1 MGEYAAKWRVFA
13 GVFLQ
18 FYGKGRVLL
27 NLPDRTARKFKNM
40 AVELRMLQMDQTM
53 TKGKIG
59 KWLVKEGDTVTE
71 GQPLLE
77 IETDKVVHEQ
87 ESPTDGVI
95 AQLLAEEGANV
106 PVNALL
112 AIIGAPGEEVPRVE
126 ADTAVVAPQEPE
138 QEVPVQPAQPK
149 PTPAP
154 TTVAPKA
161 SPAARQLA
169 EKLAIDLTQV
179 TASGP
184 GGRILEADVQR
195 YIDLRAPVPTEAETT
210 RLKASPLARRLA
222 KEHGV
227 DLSLIA
233 GSGPDGR
240 IVRDDVLQAASTAPE
255 MPAVETPVLEQATEV
270 IPMDGIRGIIAERM
284 TLSLQ
289 TNASVTLHTEVDA
302 TAFIAL
308 REMLNDK
315 LQAREVKL
323 TYTDLLV
330 KVVAN
335 ALLEHPRLNATLTDD
350 GIHLLSEINIGVAVA
365 LEDGLVVPVVRGADR
380 ERLSVISEQVKN
392 FAERARS
399 NQLTPGELQGGTF
412 TITNLGNFGIDAFTP
427 IINPPESAILGV
439 GRILKKP
446 VVHEDEVVVRSM
458 LTLSLTFDHRVV
470 DGAPAAQFLQTVSD
484 CIQDPYLLLV

>member
-1 MGEYAAKWRVFA
+1 
-13 GVFLQ
+13 
-18 FYGKGRVLL
+18 
-27 NLPDRTARKFKNM
+27 M
-40 AVELRMLQMDQTM
+40 AVELKMLQMDQTM

-95 AQLLAEEGANV
+95 AQILAEEGTNV

-112 AIIGAPGEEVPRVE
+112 AIIGAPGEEVERVE
-126 ADTAVVAPQEPE
+126 ADTKTE
-138 QEVPVQPAQPK
+138 QQKPVEPAQPK
-149 PTPAP
+149 ATPSV
-154 TTVAPKA
+154 TTTIEPKA

-169 EKLAIDLTQV
+169 EKLAIDLTEV

-184 GGRILEADVQR
+184 GGRILEGDVQR
-195 YIDLRAPVPTEAETT
+195 YIDLRVPVPTEAA

-227 DLSLIA
+227 NLSSIA

-240 IVRDDVLQAASTAPE
+240 VVRDDVLQAASAAPE
-255 MPAVETPVLEQATEV
+255 ISAVETPALQQPAEV
-270 IPMDGIRGIIAERM
+270 IAMDGIRGIIAERM
-284 TLSLQ
+284 TLSVQ

-302 TAFIAL
+302 TAFVEL
-308 REMLNDK
+308 RGMLNDK
-315 LQAREVKL
+315 LQAKEVSI

-335 ALLEHPRLNATLTDD
+335 ALGEHPRLNATLTDE

-365 LEDGLVVPVVRGADR
+365 LEDGLVVPVVRDADK
-380 ERLSVISEQVKN
+380 ERLSEISTQVKS

-446 VVHEDEVVVRSM
+446 IVHNDEIVIRSM

-470 DGAPAAQFLQTVSD
+470 DGAPAAQFLQTVSGY
-484 CIQDPYLLLV
+484 IQDPYLLLV

>member
-1 MGEYAAKWRVFA
+1 
-13 GVFLQ
+13 
-18 FYGKGRVLL
+18 
-27 NLPDRTARKFKNM
+27 M
-40 AVELRMLQMDQTM
+40 AIELRMLQMDQTM

-59 KWLVKEGDTVTE
+59 KWLVEEGDTVTQ

-95 AQLLAEEGANV
+95 AQLFAEEGANV

-112 AIIGAPGEEVPRVE
+112 AIIGAPGEEVARVE
-126 ADTAVVAPQEPE
+126 ADTPHEPVEVDTTSEPQAL
-138 QEVPVQPAQPK
+138 VQPAQPQATP
-149 PTPAP
+149 PTP
-154 TTVAPKA
+154 TVAPKA

-169 EKLAIDLTQV
+169 EKLAIDLTEV
-179 TASGP
+179 KASGP
-184 GGRILEADVQR
+184 GGRILESDVQR
-195 YIDLRAPVPTEAETT
+195 YIDLRGPAPIEETT

-222 KEHGV
+222 KEHAV
-227 DLSLIA
+227 DLSSIV

-240 IVRDDVLQAASTAPE
+240 IVRDDVLQASAAAAEAP
-255 MPAVETPVLEQATEV
+255 VIETPALQQATEV
-270 IPMDGIRGIIAERM
+270 IPMGGIREIIAERM
-284 TLSLQ
+284 TMSLQ

-302 TAFIAL
+302 TAFVEL
-308 REMLNDK
+308 RGMLNDK
-315 LQAREVKL
+315 LQAREVNL

-335 ALLEHPRLNATLTDD
+335 ALREHPRLNATLTDE
-350 GIHLLSEINIGVAVA
+350 GIHLLTEINIGVAVA
-365 LEDGLVVPVVRGADR
+365 LDDGLVVPVVRNADK
-380 ERLSVISEQVKN
+380 ERLSEISEQVRG

-446 VVHEDEVVVRSM
+446 VVHDDEIVVRSM
-458 LTLSLTFDHRVV
+458 LTLSLTFDHRVI
-470 DGAPAAQFLQTVSD
+470 DGAPAAQFLQTVSSY
-484 CIQDPYLLLV
+484 IQDPYLLLV

>member
-1 MGEYAAKWRVFA
+1 
-13 GVFLQ
+13 
-18 FYGKGRVLL
+18 
-27 NLPDRTARKFKNM
+27 M
-40 AVELRMLQMDQTM
+40 AVELKMLQMDQTM

-95 AQLLAEEGANV
+95 AQILAEEGTNV

-112 AIIGAPGEEVPRVE
+112 AVIGAPGEEVERVE
-126 ADTAVVAPQEPE
+126 ADTEAAQQKPVEP
-138 QEVPVQPAQPK
+138 PQPK
-149 PTPAP
+149 ATPSVTA
-154 TTVAPKA
+154 TIEPKA

-169 EKLAIDLTQV
+169 EKLAIDLAEV

-184 GGRILEADVQR
+184 GGRILEGDVQR
-195 YIDLRAPVPTEAETT
+195 YIDLRGPAPTETA

-227 DLSLIA
+227 NLSAIA

-255 MPAVETPVLEQATEV
+255 IPAVETPALQQPAEV
-270 IPMDGIRGIIAERM
+270 IAMDGIRGIIAERM
-284 TLSLQ
+284 TLSVQ

-302 TAFIAL
+302 TGFVEL
-308 REMLNDK
+308 RGMLNDK
-315 LQAREVKL
+315 LQAREVSI

-330 KVVAN
+330 KAVAN
-335 ALLEHPRLNATLTDD
+335 ALGDHPRLNATLTDE

-365 LEDGLVVPVVRGADR
+365 LEDGLVVPVVRNADK
-380 ERLSVISEQVKN
+380 ERLSEISGQVKD

-446 VVHEDEVVVRSM
+446 VVHDDEIVIRSM

-470 DGAPAAQFLQTVSD
+470 DGAPAAQFLQTVSGY
-484 CIQDPYLLLV
+484 IQDPYLLLV

>member
-1 MGEYAAKWRVFA
+1 
-13 GVFLQ
+13 
-18 FYGKGRVLL
+18 
-27 NLPDRTARKFKNM
+27 M
-40 AVELRMLQMDQTM
+40 AVELKMLQMDQTM

-87 ESPTDGVI
+87 ESPTEGVI
-95 AQLLAEEGANV
+95 AQILAEEGTNV

-112 AIIGAPGEEVPRVE
+112 AVIGAPGEEVPRVE
-126 ADTAVVAPQEPE
+126 ADTAVAQQEPE
-138 QEVPVQPAQPK
+138 QEEQVQPTQPK
-149 PTPAP
+149 ATPSPTP
-154 TTVAPKA
+154 VALKA

-169 EKLAIDLTQV
+169 EKLAIDLVEV

-184 GGRILEADVQR
+184 GGRILEGDVQR
-195 YIDLRAPVPTEAETT
+195 YIDLRGPLPTEAA

-227 DLSLIA
+227 NLSSIA

-255 MPAVETPVLEQATEV
+255 IPTVETPALQQGTEV
-270 IPMDGIRGIIAERM
+270 IAMDGIRGIIAERM

-302 TAFIAL
+302 TAFVEL
-308 REMLNDK
+308 RGMLNDK
-315 LQAREVKL
+315 LQAREVNI

-335 ALLEHPRLNATLTDD
+335 ALREHPRLNATLTDE
-350 GIHLLSEINIGVAVA
+350 GIHLLREINIGVAVA
-365 LEDGLVVPVVRGADR
+365 LEDGLVVPVVRDADK
-380 ERLSVISEQVKN
+380 ERLSEISTQVKD
-392 FAERARS
+392 FAERARG

-446 VVHEDEVVVRSM
+446 VVHEDEIVVRSM

-470 DGAPAAQFLQTVSD
+470 DGAPAAQFLQTVSGY
-484 CIQDPYLLLV
+484 IQDPYLLLV

>member
-1 MGEYAAKWRVFA
+1 
-13 GVFLQ
+13 
-18 FYGKGRVLL
+18 
-27 NLPDRTARKFKNM
+27 M

-95 AQLLAEEGANV
+95 AQILAEESTNV

-112 AIIGAPGEEVPRVE
+112 AVIGAPGEEVPRVE
-126 ADTAVVAPQEPE
+126 ADTAMAQQAPE
-138 QEVPVQPAQPK
+138 QEEPVQLAEPK

-169 EKLAIDLTQV
+169 EKLAIDLTEV

-184 GGRILEADVQR
+184 GGRILEGDVQR
-195 YIDLRAPVPTEAETT
+195 YIDLRGPLPTEAA

-222 KEHGV
+222 REQGV
-227 DLSLIA
+227 DLSSIA

-240 IVRDDVLQAASTAPE
+240 IVRDDVLQAASTVPE
-255 MPAVETPVLEQATEV
+255 IPAIETPALQQAEEV
-270 IPMDGIRGIIAERM
+270 IAMDGIRGVIAERM
-284 TLSLQ
+284 TLSVQ

-302 TAFIAL
+302 TALIEL
-308 REMLNDK
+308 RGMLNDK
-315 LQAREVKL
+315 LQAREVSI

-330 KVVAN
+330 KVIAN
-335 ALLEHPRLNATLTDD
+335 ALREHPRLNATLTDE
-350 GIHLLSEINIGVAVA
+350 GIHLLQEINIGVAVA
-365 LEDGLVVPVVRGADR
+365 LEDGLVVPVIRNADK
-380 ERLSVISEQVKN
+380 ERLSEISGQVKD
-392 FAERARS
+392 FAERARG

-412 TITNLGNFGIDAFTP
+412 TITNLGNFGVDAFTP

-446 VVHEDEVVVRSM
+446 VVHEDEIVVRSM

-470 DGAPAAQFLQTVSD
+470 DGAPAAQFLQTVSNY
-484 CIQDPYLLLV
+484 IQDPYLLLV

>member
-1 MGEYAAKWRVFA
+1 
-13 GVFLQ
+13 
-18 FYGKGRVLL
+18 
-27 NLPDRTARKFKNM
+27 M
-40 AVELRMLQMDQTM
+40 AVELKMLQMDQTM

-95 AQLLAEEGANV
+95 AQILAEEGTNV

-112 AIIGAPGEEVPRVE
+112 AVIGAPGEEVERVE
-126 ADTAVVAPQEPE
+126 ADTEAAQQKPVEP
-138 QEVPVQPAQPK
+138 PQPK
-149 PTPAP
+149 ATPSVTA
-154 TTVAPKA
+154 TIEPKA

-169 EKLAIDLTQV
+169 EKLAIDLAEV

-184 GGRILEADVQR
+184 GGRILEGDVQR
-195 YIDLRAPVPTEAETT
+195 YIDLRGPAPTKTA

-227 DLSLIA
+227 NLSAIA

-255 MPAVETPVLEQATEV
+255 IPAVETPALQQPAEV
-270 IPMDGIRGIIAERM
+270 IAMDGIRGIIAERM
-284 TLSLQ
+284 TLSVQ

-302 TAFIAL
+302 TSFVEL
-308 REMLNDK
+308 RGMLNDK
-315 LQAREVKL
+315 LQAREVSI

-335 ALLEHPRLNATLTDD
+335 ALGDHPRLNATLTDE

-365 LEDGLVVPVVRGADR
+365 LEDGLVVPVVRNADK
-380 ERLSVISEQVKN
+380 ERLSEISGQVKD

-446 VVHEDEVVVRSM
+446 VVHDDEIVIRSM

-470 DGAPAAQFLQTVSD
+470 DGAPAAQFLQTVSGY
-484 CIQDPYLLLV
+484 IQDPYLSLV

>member
-1 MGEYAAKWRVFA
+1 
-13 GVFLQ
+13 
-18 FYGKGRVLL
+18 
-27 NLPDRTARKFKNM
+27 M

-87 ESPTDGVI
+87 ESPTEGVI
-95 AQLLAEEGANV
+95 AQILAEEGTNV

-112 AIIGAPGEEVPRVE
+112 AVIGAPGEEVERVE
-126 ADTAVVAPQEPE
+126 ADTEVAQQKIVEP
-138 QEVPVQPAQPK
+138 PQPK
-149 PTPAP
+149 ATASVA
-154 TTVAPKA
+154 TAIAPKA
-161 SPAARQLA
+161 SPAAHQLA
-169 EKLAIDLTQV
+169 EKLAIDLTEV

-184 GGRILEADVQR
+184 GGRILEGDVQR
-195 YIDLRAPVPTEAETT
+195 YIDLRGPAPTETA

-240 IVRDDVLQAASTAPE
+240 VVRDDVLQVSASTAPE
-255 MPAVETPVLEQATEV
+255 IPTVETPALQQAAEV
-270 IPMDGIRGIIAERM
+270 IAMDGIRGIIAERM

-302 TAFIAL
+302 TAFVEL
-308 REMLNDK
+308 RGMLNDK
-315 LQAREVKL
+315 LQAREVSI
-323 TYTDLLV
+323 TYTDLLI

-335 ALLEHPRLNATLTDD
+335 ALREHPRLNATLTDER
-350 GIHLLSEINIGVAVA
+350 IHLLPEINIGVAVA
-365 LEDGLVVPVVRGADR
+365 LEDGLVVPVVRDADKA
-380 ERLSVISEQVKN
+380 RLSEISVQVKD

-446 VVHEDEVVVRSM
+446 VVHEDEIVIRSM

-470 DGAPAAQFLQTVSD
+470 DGAPAAQFLQTISD
-484 CIQDPYLLLV
+484 YIQDPYLLLV

>member
-1 MGEYAAKWRVFA
+1 
-13 GVFLQ
+13 
-18 FYGKGRVLL
+18 
-27 NLPDRTARKFKNM
+27 M

-59 KWLVKEGDTVTE
+59 KWLVKEGDTVTQ

-95 AQLLAEEGANV
+95 AQLLAEEGTNV

-112 AIIGAPGEEVPRVE
+112 AIIGAPGEEVARVE
-126 ADTAVVAPQEPE
+126 ADTPPEPLEVDTTPEPQAS
-138 QEVPVQPAQPK
+138 VQPAQPK
-149 PTPAP
+149 VTPP

-169 EKLAIDLTQV
+169 EKLAIDLTEV
-179 TASGP
+179 KASGP
-184 GGRILEADVQR
+184 GGRILESDVQR
-195 YIDLRAPVPTEAETT
+195 YIDLRGPAPIEETT

-227 DLSLIA
+227 DLISIV

-240 IVRDDVLQAASTAPE
+240 IVRDDVLQASAAAAEAP
-255 MPAVETPVLEQATEV
+255 VIETPALQQETEV
-270 IPMDGIRGIIAERM
+270 IPMDGIREIIAERM
-284 TLSLQ
+284 TMSLQ

-302 TAFIAL
+302 TAFVEL
-308 REMLNDK
+308 RGMLNDK
-315 LQAREVKL
+315 LQAREVSL

-335 ALLEHPRLNATLTDD
+335 ALREHPRLNATLTDE

-365 LEDGLVVPVVRGADR
+365 LDDGLVVPVIRNADK
-380 ERLSVISEQVKN
+380 ERLSEISEQVRG

-446 VVHEDEVVVRSM
+446 VVHDDEIVARSM

-470 DGAPAAQFLQTVSD
+470 DGAPAAQFLQTVSAY
-484 CIQDPYLLLV
+484 IQDPYLLLV

>member
-1 MGEYAAKWRVFA
+1 
-13 GVFLQ
+13 
-18 FYGKGRVLL
+18 
-27 NLPDRTARKFKNM
+27 M
-40 AVELRMLQMDQTM
+40 AIELRMLQMDQTM

-59 KWLVKEGDTVTE
+59 KWLVKEGDTVTQ

-112 AIIGAPGEEVPRVE
+112 AIIGAPGEEVARVE
-126 ADTAVVAPQEPE
+126 ADTIPEPVKVDTTPEPQTS
-138 QEVPVQPAQPK
+138 VQPAQPRA
-149 PTPAP
+149 TPPA

-169 EKLAIDLTQV
+169 EKLAIDLTEV
-179 TASGP
+179 KASGP
-184 GGRILEADVQR
+184 GGRILESDVQR
-195 YIDLRAPVPTEAETT
+195 YIDLRGPAPIEETT

-227 DLSLIA
+227 DLISIV

-240 IVRDDVLQAASTAPE
+240 IVRDDVVQASAAAEAP
-255 MPAVETPVLEQATEV
+255 VIETPALQQETEV
-270 IPMDGIRGIIAERM
+270 IPMDGIREIIAERM
-284 TLSLQ
+284 TMSLQ

-302 TAFIAL
+302 TGFVEL
-308 REMLNDK
+308 RGMLNDK
-315 LQAREVKL
+315 LQAREVSL

-335 ALLEHPRLNATLTDD
+335 ALREHPRLNATLTDE
-350 GIHLLSEINIGVAVA
+350 GIHLLPEINIGVAVA
-365 LEDGLVVPVVRGADR
+365 LDDGLVVPVIRNADK
-380 ERLSVISEQVKN
+380 ERLSEISEQVRG

-412 TITNLGNFGIDAFTP
+412 TITNLGNFGVDAFTP

-446 VVHEDEVVVRSM
+446 VVQDDEIVARSM
-458 LTLSLTFDHRVV
+458 LTLSLTFDHRVI
-470 DGAPAAQFLQTVSD
+470 DGAPAAQFLQTVSSY
-484 CIQDPYLLLV
+484 IQDPYLLLV

>member
-1 MGEYAAKWRVFA
+1 
-13 GVFLQ
+13 
-18 FYGKGRVLL
+18 
-27 NLPDRTARKFKNM
+27 M

-87 ESPTDGVI
+87 ESPTEGVI
-95 AQLLAEEGANV
+95 AQILAEEGTNV

-112 AIIGAPGEEVPRVE
+112 AVIGAPGEEVERVE
-126 ADTAVVAPQEPE
+126 ADTEVAQQKIVEP
-138 QEVPVQPAQPK
+138 PQPK
-149 PTPAP
+149 ATASVA
-154 TTVAPKA
+154 TAIAPKA
-161 SPAARQLA
+161 SPAAHQLA
-169 EKLAIDLTQV
+169 EKLAIDLTEV

-184 GGRILEADVQR
+184 GGRILEGDVQR
-195 YIDLRAPVPTEAETT
+195 YIDLRGPAPTETA

-240 IVRDDVLQAASTAPE
+240 VVRDDVLQVSASTAPE
-255 MPAVETPVLEQATEV
+255 IPTVETPALQQAAEV
-270 IPMDGIRGIIAERM
+270 IAMDGIRGIIAERM

-302 TAFIAL
+302 TAFVEL
-308 REMLNDK
+308 RGMLNDK
-315 LQAREVKL
+315 LQAREVSI
-323 TYTDLLV
+323 TYTDLLI

-335 ALLEHPRLNATLTDD
+335 ALREHPRLNATLTDE
-350 GIHLLSEINIGVAVA
+350 GIHLLPEINIGVAVA
-365 LEDGLVVPVVRGADR
+365 LEDGLVVPVVRDADKA
-380 ERLSVISEQVKN
+380 RLSEISVQVKD
-392 FAERARS
+392 FAERARG

-446 VVHEDEVVVRSM
+446 VVHEDEIVARSM

-470 DGAPAAQFLQTVSD
+470 DGAPAAQFLQTVSGY
-484 CIQDPYLLLV
+484 IQDPYLLLV

>member
-1 MGEYAAKWRVFA
+1 
-13 GVFLQ
+13 
-18 FYGKGRVLL
+18 
-27 NLPDRTARKFKNM
+27 M
-40 AVELRMLQMDQTM
+40 AVELKMLQMDQTM

-87 ESPTDGVI
+87 ESPTDGII
-95 AQLLAEEGANV
+95 AQILAEEGTNV
-106 PVNALL
+106 PVNAIL
-112 AIIGAPGEEVPRVE
+112 AVIGAPGEEVTRIE
-126 ADTAVVAPQEPE
+126 ADTAPE
-138 QEVPVQPAQPK
+138 QQMQAKPEQPK
-149 PTPAP
+149 PSP
-154 TTVAPKA
+154 TGDAPKA

-169 EKLAIDLTQV
+169 EKLAIDLTEV
-179 TASGP
+179 KPSGP
-184 GGRILEADVQR
+184 GGRILESDVQR
-195 YIDLRAPVPTEAETT
+195 YIDLRGPAPSAETT

-227 DLSLIA
+227 DLTLIA

-240 IVRDDVLQAASTAPE
+240 IVRDDVLQVASTIPE
-255 MPAVETPVLEQATEV
+255 VPTVETPAIQQTAEV
-270 IPMDGIRGIIAERM
+270 IAMDGIRGIIAERM

-302 TAFIAL
+302 TAFVEL
-308 REMLNDK
+308 RGMLNDK
-315 LQAREVKL
+315 LQAREVSL

-335 ALLEHPRLNATLTDD
+335 ALREHPRLNATLTDE
-350 GIHLLSEINIGVAVA
+350 GIHLLPEINIGVAVA
-365 LEDGLVVPVVRGADR
+365 LEDGLVVPVVRSADKV
-380 ERLSVISEQVKN
+380 RLSEISGQVKD
-392 FAERARS
+392 FAERARD

-446 VVHEDEVVVRSM
+446 VVHKDEVVVRSM
-458 LTLSLTFDHRVV
+458 LTLSLTFDHRIV
-470 DGAPAAQFLQTVSD
+470 DGAPAAQFLQTVSGY
-484 CIQDPYLLLV
+484 IQDPYLLLV

>member
-1 MGEYAAKWRVFA
+1 
-13 GVFLQ
+13 
-18 FYGKGRVLL
+18 
-27 NLPDRTARKFKNM
+27 M

-95 AQLLAEEGANV
+95 AQLFAEEGANV

-112 AIIGAPGEEVPRVE
+112 AIIGAPGEEVARVE
-126 ADTAVVAPQEPE
+126 VDTATEQQQEPE
-138 QEVPVQPAQPK
+138 PEEPVQPAQPK
-149 PTPAP
+149 ATPSTP
-154 TTVAPKA
+154 TVAPKA

-169 EKLAIDLTQV
+169 EKLAIDLTEV
-179 TASGP
+179 SASGP
-184 GGRILEADVQR
+184 GGRILEGDVQR
-195 YIDLRAPVPTEAETT
+195 YIDVRGPAPTETA

-227 DLSLIA
+227 DLSSIA

-240 IVRDDVLQAASTAPE
+240 IVRDDVLQVSASTTPE
-255 MPAVETPVLEQATEV
+255 IPTVETPALQQPAEV
-270 IPMDGIRGIIAERM
+270 IAMDGIRGIIAERM

-302 TAFIAL
+302 TAFVEL
-308 REMLNDK
+308 RGMLNDK
-315 LQAREVKL
+315 LQAREVSL

-330 KVVAN
+330 KVIAN
-335 ALLEHPRLNATLTDD
+335 ALREHPRLNATLTDE
-350 GIHLLSEINIGVAVA
+350 GIHLLQEINIGVAVA
-365 LEDGLVVPVVRGADR
+365 LEDGLVVPVVRNADT
-380 ERLSVISEQVKN
+380 ERLSEISTQVKD

-446 VVHEDEVVVRSM
+446 VVHEDEIVVRSM

-470 DGAPAAQFLQTVSD
+470 DGAPAAQFLQTVSNY
-484 CIQDPYLLLV
+484 IQDPYLLLV

>member
-1 MGEYAAKWRVFA
+1 
-13 GVFLQ
+13 
-18 FYGKGRVLL
+18 
-27 NLPDRTARKFKNM
+27 M

-59 KWLVKEGDTVTE
+59 KWLVKEGDTVTQ

-87 ESPTDGVI
+87 ESPVDGVI
-95 AQLLAEEGANV
+95 AQLFAEEGTNV

-112 AIIGAPGEEVPRVE
+112 AIIGAPGEEVARVE
-126 ADTAVVAPQEPE
+126 VDTAMEQPQEPE
-138 QEVPVQPAQPK
+138 QEMPAQPVQPQ
-149 PTPAP
+149 TISP
-154 TTVAPKA
+154 TTLQPKA

-169 EKLAIDLTQV
+169 EKLAIDLGQV
-179 TASGP
+179 KASGP
-184 GGRILEADVQR
+184 GGRILESDVQR
-195 YIDLRAPVPTEAETT
+195 YIDLRGPVPTETTT

-227 DLSLIA
+227 ELSSIV
-233 GSGPDGR
+233 GSGPEGR
-240 IVRDDVLQAASTAPE
+240 IVRDDVLQASTT
-255 MPAVETPVLEQATEV
+255 AVETPVMEAPTLQQATEV
-270 IPMDGIRGIIAERM
+270 IPMAGIREIIAERM

-302 TAFIAL
+302 TSFVEL
-308 REMLNDK
+308 RGMLNDK
-315 LQAREVKL
+315 LQAKEVNL

-335 ALLEHPRLNATLTDD
+335 ALREHPRLNATLTDE
-350 GIHLLSEINIGVAVA
+350 GIHLLPEINVGVAVA
-365 LEDGLVVPVVRGADR
+365 LDDGLVVPVIRNADS
-380 ERLSVISEQVKN
+380 ERLSGISEQVRD

-446 VVHEDEVVVRSM
+446 VVHDDEIVARSM

-470 DGAPAAQFLQTVSD
+470 DGAPAAQFLQTVSGY
-484 CIQDPYLLLV
+484 IQDPYLLLV

>member
-1 MGEYAAKWRVFA
+1 
-13 GVFLQ
+13 
-18 FYGKGRVLL
+18 
-27 NLPDRTARKFKNM
+27 M

-59 KWLVKEGDTVTE
+59 KWLVNEGDPVTE

-87 ESPTDGVI
+87 ESPADGVI
-95 AQLLAEEGANV
+95 AQLLAEEGSDV

-112 AIIGAPGEEVPRVE
+112 AIIAAPDEEVARVE
-126 ADTAVVAPQEPE
+126 VVPAAQQLSEKLVVEPSKAATAPLPRAAAHAAQAAP
-138 QEVPVQPAQPK
+138 
-149 PTPAP
+149 
-154 TTVAPKA
+154 PKA

-179 TASGP
+179 KASGP
-184 GGRILEADVQR
+184 GGRILESDVQR
-195 YIDLRAPVPTEAETT
+195 YIDLRAPAQTEST

-222 KEHGV
+222 KEHGI
-227 DLSLIA
+227 DLRTIA

-240 IVRDDVLQAASTAPE
+240 IVRDDVLQATAVAAATPVA
-255 MPAVETPVLEQATEV
+255 PTPPVLEPPTLQQATEV
-270 IPMDGIRGIIAERM
+270 IPMNGIREIIAERM
-284 TLSLQ
+284 TMSVQ
-289 TNASVTLHTEVDA
+289 TNANVTLHTEVDA
-302 TAFIAL
+302 TVFVEL
-308 REMLNDK
+308 REMFNDK
-315 LQAREVKL
+315 LQAREVSL

-330 KVVAN
+330 KVVSN
-335 ALLEHPRLNATLTDD
+335 ALQEHPRLNATLRDD
-350 GIHLLSEINIGVAVA
+350 GIHLLGEINIGVAVA
-365 LEDGLVVPVVRGADR
+365 LEDGLVVPVIRNADKM
-380 ERLSVISEQVKN
+380 RLSEISLQVKS

-399 NQLTPGELQGGTF
+399 NQLTPGELQGSTF

-446 VVHEDEVVVRSM
+446 VVHNDEIVIRRM

-470 DGAPAAQFLQTVSD
+470 DGAPAAQFLQTVAD
-484 CIQDPYLLLV
+484 YIQDPYLLLV

>member
-1 MGEYAAKWRVFA
+1 
-13 GVFLQ
+13 
-18 FYGKGRVLL
+18 
-27 NLPDRTARKFKNM
+27 M

-59 KWLVKEGDTVTE
+59 KWLVKEGDTVTQ

-95 AQLLAEEGANV
+95 AQLIAEEGANV
-106 PVNALL
+106 PVNAIL
-112 AIIGAPGEEVPRVE
+112 AIIGAPGEEVARVE
-126 ADTAVVAPQEPE
+126 VDTATAAPAQQAPA
-138 QEVPVQPAQPK
+138 QPAQPEQ
-149 PTPAP
+149 PQATPSA
-154 TTVAPKA
+154 TVEIKA

-179 TASGP
+179 QPSGP
-184 GGRILEADVQR
+184 GGRILESDVQR
-195 YIDLRAPVPTEAETT
+195 YIDLRGEAPAETA

-222 KEHGV
+222 KEHGL
-227 DLSLIA
+227 DLSSII

-240 IVRDDVLQAASTAPE
+240 IVRDDVLQASAAAPPIPSVTETA
-255 MPAVETPVLEQATEV
+255 TPQQPTEV
-270 IPMDGIRGIIAERM
+270 IPMSGIREIIAERM

-302 TAFIAL
+302 TAFVEL
-308 REMLNDK
+308 RGMLNDK
-315 LQAREVKL
+315 LQAREVSL

-335 ALLEHPRLNATLTDD
+335 ALGEHPRINATLTDE
-350 GIHLLSEINIGVAVA
+350 GIQRLSEINIGVAVA
-365 LEDGLVVPVVRGADR
+365 LEEGLVVPVVRNADK
-380 ERLSVISEQVKN
+380 ERLSEISTQVRD

-427 IINPPESAILGV
+427 IINPPESGILGV
-439 GRILKKP
+439 GRIVKKP
-446 VVHEDEVVVRSM
+446 VVHNDEIAIRSM
-458 LTLSLTFDHRVV
+458 LTLSLTFDHRVI
-470 DGAPAAQFLQTVSD
+470 DGAPAAQFLQTVAGY
-484 CIQDPYLLLV
+484 IQDPYLLLV

>member
-1 MGEYAAKWRVFA
+1 
-13 GVFLQ
+13 
-18 FYGKGRVLL
+18 
-27 NLPDRTARKFKNM
+27 M

-59 KWLVKEGDTVTE
+59 KWLVNEGDAVTE

-87 ESPTDGVI
+87 ESPADGVI
-95 AQLLAEEGANV
+95 AQLLAEEGTNV
-106 PVNALL
+106 PVNAVL
-112 AIIGAPGEEVPRVE
+112 AIIAAPGEEVARVE
-126 ADTAVVAPQEPE
+126 AEPAAAQQLAEKLAAAPSKPATAPLPSTAV
-138 QEVPVQPAQPK
+138 QEVQSE
-149 PTPAP
+149 AP
-154 TTVAPKA
+154 PKA

-179 TASGP
+179 KASGP
-184 GGRILEADVQR
+184 GGRILESDVQR
-195 YIDLRAPVPTEAETT
+195 YIDLREPAPTETT

-222 KEHGV
+222 KEHGI
-227 DLSLIA
+227 DLSAIA
-233 GSGPDGR
+233 GSGPEGR
-240 IVRDDVLQAASTAPE
+240 IVRDDVLQATAAAAETPIA
-255 MPAVETPVLEQATEV
+255 PTPPIVETPALQQATEV
-270 IPMDGIRGIIAERM
+270 IPMSGIREIIAERM
-284 TLSLQ
+284 TLSVQ

-302 TAFIAL
+302 TAFVEL

-315 LQAREVKL
+315 LQAREVSL

-335 ALLEHPRLNATLTDD
+335 ALQEHPRLNATLTDE
-350 GIHLLSEINIGVAVA
+350 GIHLLAEINIGVAVA
-365 LEDGLVVPVVRGADR
+365 LEDGLVVPVLRSADK
-380 ERLSVISEQVKN
+380 ERLSEISVQVKS
-392 FAERARS
+392 FAERART

-412 TITNLGNFGIDAFTP
+412 TITNLGNLGIDAFTP

-446 VVHEDEVVVRSM
+446 VVHNDEIVIRSM

-470 DGAPAAQFLQTVSD
+470 DGAPAAQFLQTVASY
-484 CIQDPYLLLV
+484 IQDPYLLLV

>member
-1 MGEYAAKWRVFA
+1 
-13 GVFLQ
+13 
-18 FYGKGRVLL
+18 
-27 NLPDRTARKFKNM
+27 
-40 AVELRMLQMDQTM
+40 MDQTM

-59 KWLVKEGDTVTE
+59 KWLVNEGDTVTQ

-95 AQLLAEEGANV
+95 AQLFAEEGANV

-112 AIIGAPGEEVPRVE
+112 AIIGAPGEEVARVE
-126 ADTAVVAPQEPE
+126 ADTAAEQQQEPK
-138 QEVPVQPAQPK
+138 QEEPGQPAQPK
-149 PTPAP
+149 VTPSTP
-154 TTVAPKA
+154 TVAPKA

-169 EKLAIDLTQV
+169 EKLAIDLTEV
-179 TASGP
+179 KASGP
-184 GGRILEADVQR
+184 GGRILESDVQR
-195 YIDLRAPVPTEAETT
+195 YIDLREPVQAPPETT

-227 DLSLIA
+227 DLSAIA

-240 IVRDDVLQAASTAPE
+240 VVRDDVLQAASAAPE
-255 MPAVETPVLEQATEV
+255 IPVVETPALQQATEV
-270 IPMDGIRGIIAERM
+270 IPMDGIREIIAERM
-284 TLSLQ
+284 TMSVQ

-302 TAFIAL
+302 TAFVEL
-308 REMLNDK
+308 RGMLNDK
-315 LQAREVKL
+315 LQAREVSL

-335 ALLEHPRLNATLTDD
+335 ALQEHPRLNVTLTDE
-350 GIHLLSEINIGVAVA
+350 GIHLLPDVNIGVAVA
-365 LEDGLVVPVVRGADR
+365 LEDGLVVPVVQNADK
-380 ERLSVISEQVKN
+380 ERLSEISAQVRS

-446 VVHEDEVVVRSM
+446 VVHEDEIVVRSM
-458 LTLSLTFDHRVV
+458 LTLSLTFDHRVI
-470 DGAPAAQFLQTVSD
+470 DGAPAAQFLQTVSNY
-484 CIQDPYLLLV
+484 IQDPYLLLV

>member
-1 MGEYAAKWRVFA
+1 
-13 GVFLQ
+13 
-18 FYGKGRVLL
+18 
-27 NLPDRTARKFKNM
+27 M

-59 KWLVKEGDTVTE
+59 KWLVEEGDTVTE

-87 ESPTDGVI
+87 ESPTEGVI
-95 AQLLAEEGANV
+95 AQILAEEGTNV

-112 AIIGAPGEEVPRVE
+112 AVIGAPGEEVPRVE
-126 ADTAVVAPQEPE
+126 ADTAVAQQEPE
-138 QEVPVQPAQPK
+138 QEELVQPTQPEATPS
-149 PTPAP
+149 PTP
-154 TTVAPKA
+154 VALKA

-169 EKLAIDLTQV
+169 EKLAIDLVEV

-184 GGRILEADVQR
+184 GGRILEGDVQR
-195 YIDLRAPVPTEAETT
+195 YIDLRGPVPTETA

-227 DLSLIA
+227 NLSSIA

-240 IVRDDVLQAASTAPE
+240 IVRDDVLHAASTAPE
-255 MPAVETPVLEQATEV
+255 IPTVETPALQQGAEV
-270 IPMDGIRGIIAERM
+270 IAMDGIRGIIAERM

-302 TAFIAL
+302 TDFVEL
-308 REMLNDK
+308 RGMLNDK
-315 LQAREVKL
+315 LQAREVSI

-335 ALLEHPRLNATLTDD
+335 ALREHPRLNATLTDE
-350 GIHLLSEINIGVAVA
+350 GIHLLREINIGVAVA
-365 LEDGLVVPVVRGADR
+365 LEDGLVVPVVRDADK
-380 ERLSVISEQVKN
+380 ERLSEISTQVKD
-392 FAERARS
+392 FAERARG

-446 VVHEDEVVVRSM
+446 IVHEDEIVVRSM

-470 DGAPAAQFLQTVSD
+470 DGAPAAQFLQTVSGY
-484 CIQDPYLLLV
+484 IQDPYLLLV

>member
-1 MGEYAAKWRVFA
+1 
-13 GVFLQ
+13 
-18 FYGKGRVLL
+18 
-27 NLPDRTARKFKNM
+27 M
-40 AVELRMLQMDQTM
+40 AIELRMLQMDQTM

-59 KWLVKEGDTVTE
+59 KWLVKEGDTVTQ
-71 GQPLLE
+71 GQPILE

-95 AQLLAEEGANV
+95 AQLIAEEGANV
-106 PVNALL
+106 PVNAIL
-112 AIIGAPGEEVPRVE
+112 AIIGAPGEEVARVE
-126 ADTAVVAPQEPE
+126 VGTTVE
-138 QEVPVQPAQPK
+138 QPTPTQPK
-149 PTPAP
+149 AIPSTTRERQGNPAP
-154 TTVAPKA
+154 TLKA

-169 EKLAIDLTQV
+169 EKLAINLTEV
-179 TASGP
+179 KASGP
-184 GGRILEADVQR
+184 GGRILESDVQR
-195 YIDLRAPVPTEAETT
+195 YIDLRGEVPDADTA

-222 KEHGV
+222 KEHGL
-227 DLSLIA
+227 DLSSIM

-240 IVRDDVLQAASTAPE
+240 IVRDDVLQAASAAPTPTAPV
-255 MPAVETPVLEQATEV
+255 VETATPQQATEV
-270 IPMDGIRGIIAERM
+270 ISMSGIREIIAERM
-284 TLSLQ
+284 TLSVQ

-302 TAFIAL
+302 TGFVEL
-308 REMLNDK
+308 RGMLNDK
-315 LQAREVKL
+315 LQARAVSL

-335 ALLEHPRLNATLTDD
+335 ALQEHPRLNATLTDD

-365 LEDGLVVPVVRGADR
+365 LEDGLVVPVVRNADTG
-380 ERLSVISEQVKN
+380 RLSEISAQVRD

-446 VVHEDEVVVRSM
+446 VVHNDEIIIRSM
-458 LTLSLTFDHRVV
+458 LTLSLTFDHRVI
-470 DGAPAAQFLQTVSD
+470 DGAPAAQFLQTVAGY
-484 CIQDPYLLLV
+484 IQDPYLLLV

>member
-1 MGEYAAKWRVFA
+1 
-13 GVFLQ
+13 
-18 FYGKGRVLL
+18 
-27 NLPDRTARKFKNM
+27 M
-40 AVELRMLQMDQTM
+40 AIELRMLQMDQTM

-59 KWLVKEGDTVTE
+59 KWLVKEGDTVAQ

-106 PVNALL
+106 PVNAIL
-112 AIIGAPGEEVPRVE
+112 AIIGAPGEEVARVE
-126 ADTAVVAPQEPE
+126 VGTTTAQPTPTQPE
-138 QEVPVQPAQPK
+138 QPKATPSTTTERRDDPVPAL
-149 PTPAP
+149 
-154 TTVAPKA
+154 KA

-169 EKLAIDLTQV
+169 EKLAIDLTEV
-179 TASGP
+179 KASGP
-184 GGRILEADVQR
+184 GGRILESDVQR
-195 YIDLRAPVPTEAETT
+195 YIDLRGEAPVAETS

-222 KEHGV
+222 KEHGL
-227 DLSLIA
+227 DLSSII

-240 IVRDDVLQAASTAPE
+240 IVRDDVLQAASTVPTPTAPV
-255 MPAVETPVLEQATEV
+255 VETATPQQATEV
-270 IPMDGIRGIIAERM
+270 ISMSGIREIIAERM
-284 TLSLQ
+284 TLSVQ

-302 TAFIAL
+302 TGFVEL
-308 REMLNDK
+308 RQMLNDK
-315 LQAREVKL
+315 LQAREVSL

-335 ALLEHPRLNATLTDD
+335 ALQEHPRLNATLTDD

-365 LEDGLVVPVVRGADR
+365 LEDGLVVPVVRNADKG
-380 ERLSVISEQVKN
+380 RLSEISTQVRD

-446 VVHEDEVVVRSM
+446 VVHDNEIAIRSM
-458 LTLSLTFDHRVV
+458 LTLSLTFDHRVI
-470 DGAPAAQFLQTVSD
+470 DGAPAAQFLQTVAGY
-484 CIQDPYLLLV
+484 IQDPYLLLV

>member
-1 MGEYAAKWRVFA
+1 
-13 GVFLQ
+13 
-18 FYGKGRVLL
+18 
-27 NLPDRTARKFKNM
+27 M

-59 KWLVKEGDTVTE
+59 KWLVSEGDTVTE

-87 ESPTDGVI
+87 ESPVDGII
-95 AQLLAEEGANV
+95 AQLLAEEGADV

-112 AIIGAPGEEVPRVE
+112 AIIGAPGEEVARVE
-126 ADTAVVAPQEPE
+126 VDTVAEQQQEPE
-138 QEVPVQPAQPK
+138 QEKPTQPAQPK
-149 PTPAP
+149 PTAP
-154 TTVAPKA
+154 PTGVAPKA

-169 EKLAIDLTQV
+169 EKLAIDLTEV
-179 TASGP
+179 KPSGP
-184 GGRILEADVQR
+184 GGRILESDVQR
-195 YIDLRAPVPTEAETT
+195 YIDLRGPAPTETT

-227 DLSLIA
+227 DLTAIA
-233 GSGPDGR
+233 GSGPEGR
-240 IVRDDVLQAASTAPE
+240 VVRDDVLQVASSVPEAPVVQT
-255 MPAVETPVLEQATEV
+255 PALQQASEV
-270 IPMDGIRGIIAERM
+270 IAMDGIRGIIAERM

-289 TNASVTLHTEVDA
+289 TNASVTLHTEVDV
-302 TAFIAL
+302 TGLVEL
-308 REMLNDK
+308 RGMLNDK
-315 LQAREVKL
+315 LQAREVSI

-335 ALLEHPRLNATLTDD
+335 ALREHPRLNATLTDE
-350 GIHLLSEINIGVAVA
+350 GIHLLPEINIGVAVA
-365 LEDGLVVPVVRGADR
+365 LEDGLVVPVVRNADK
-380 ERLSVISEQVKN
+380 ERLSEISTQVKD
-392 FAERARS
+392 FAERARG

-446 VVHEDEVVVRSM
+446 VVHEDEIVVRSM

-470 DGAPAAQFLQTVSD
+470 DGAPAAQFLQTVSGY
-484 CIQDPYLLLV
+484 IQDPYLLLV

>member
-1 MGEYAAKWRVFA
+1 
-13 GVFLQ
+13 
-18 FYGKGRVLL
+18 
-27 NLPDRTARKFKNM
+27 M
-40 AVELRMLQMDQTM
+40 AVELKMLQMDQTM

-87 ESPTDGVI
+87 ESPTDGII
-95 AQLLAEEGANV
+95 AQILAEEGTNV
-106 PVNALL
+106 PVNAIL
-112 AIIGAPGEEVPRVE
+112 AVIGAPGEEVARIE
-126 ADTAVVAPQEPE
+126 ADTASE
-138 QEVPVQPAQPK
+138 QPVQAKPEQPK
-149 PTPAP
+149 PTPSP
-154 TTVAPKA
+154 TGDAPKA

-169 EKLAIDLTQV
+169 EKLTIDLTEV
-179 TASGP
+179 KPSGP
-184 GGRILEADVQR
+184 GGRILESDVQR
-195 YIDLRAPVPTEAETT
+195 YIDLRGPAPSAETT

-227 DLSLIA
+227 DLTSIA

-240 IVRDDVLQAASTAPE
+240 IVRDDVLQVASTIPE
-255 MPAVETPVLEQATEV
+255 VPTVETPAIQQPVEV
-270 IPMDGIRGIIAERM
+270 IAMDGIRGIIAERM

-302 TAFIAL
+302 TALVEL
-308 REMLNDK
+308 RGMLNEK
-315 LQAREVKL
+315 LQAREVNL

-335 ALLEHPRLNATLTDD
+335 ALSEHPRLNATLTDE
-350 GIHLLSEINIGVAVA
+350 GIHLLPEINIGVAVA
-365 LEDGLVVPVVRGADR
+365 LEDGLVVPVVRNADK
-380 ERLSVISEQVKN
+380 ERLSEISTQVKD
-392 FAERARS
+392 FAERARD

-446 VVHEDEVVVRSM
+446 VVHNDEIVIRSM

-470 DGAPAAQFLQTVSD
+470 DGAPAAQFLQTVSNY
-484 CIQDPYLLLV
+484 IQDPYLLLV

>member
-1 MGEYAAKWRVFA
+1 
-13 GVFLQ
+13 
-18 FYGKGRVLL
+18 
-27 NLPDRTARKFKNM
+27 M

-59 KWLVKEGDTVTE
+59 KWLVKEGDTITQ

-95 AQLLAEEGANV
+95 AQLIAEEGTNV
-106 PVNALL
+106 PVNAIL
-112 AIIGAPGEEVPRVE
+112 AIIGAPGEEVARVE
-126 ADTAVVAPQEPE
+126 IDATTE
-138 QEVPVQPAQPK
+138 Q
-149 PTPAP
+149 PAP
-154 TTVAPKA
+154 TQPEAPKETSAPTTADVKA

-179 TASGP
+179 QASGP
-184 GGRILEADVQR
+184 GGRILESDVQR
-195 YIDLRAPVPTEAETT
+195 YIDLRGEAPTEDT

-222 KEHGV
+222 KEHGL
-227 DLSLIA
+227 DLTAII
-233 GSGPDGR
+233 GSGPEGR
-240 IVRDDVLQAASTAPE
+240 IVRDDVLQASAAAP
-255 MPAVETPVLEQATEV
+255 PTPSVVETATPQQATEV
-270 IPMDGIRGIIAERM
+270 IPMSGIREIIAERM
-284 TLSLQ
+284 SLSVQ

-302 TAFIAL
+302 TAFVEL
-308 REMLNDK
+308 RGMLNDK
-315 LQAREVKL
+315 LQAKEVSL

-330 KVVAN
+330 KAVAN
-335 ALLEHPRLNATLTDD
+335 ALRDHPRLNATLTDD

-365 LEDGLVVPVVRGADR
+365 LEDGLVVPVVQNADK
-380 ERLSVISEQVKN
+380 ERLSEISAQVRG

-399 NQLTPGELQGGTF
+399 NQLSPGELQGGSF

-446 VVHEDEVVVRSM
+446 VVHDDEIAIRSM
-458 LTLSLTFDHRVV
+458 LTLSLTFDHRVI
-470 DGAPAAQFLQTVSD
+470 DGAPAAQFLQTVAGY
-484 CIQDPYLLLV
+484 IQDPYLLLV

>member
-1 MGEYAAKWRVFA
+1 
-13 GVFLQ
+13 
-18 FYGKGRVLL
+18 
-27 NLPDRTARKFKNM
+27 M

-59 KWLVKEGDTVTE
+59 KWLVKEGDTVTQ

-112 AIIGAPGEEVPRVE
+112 AIIGAPGEEVARVE
-126 ADTAVVAPQEPE
+126 ADTTPEPVE
-138 QEVPVQPAQPK
+138 EDTTPELQVSVQPAQPQT
-149 PTPAP
+149 TPS

-179 TASGP
+179 KASGP
-184 GGRILEADVQR
+184 GGRILESDVQR
-195 YIDLRAPVPTEAETT
+195 YIDLRGSAPVEETT

-227 DLSLIA
+227 DLISIV

-240 IVRDDVLQAASTAPE
+240 IVRDDVLQASAAAAEAPII
-255 MPAVETPVLEQATEV
+255 ETPALQQETEV
-270 IPMDGIRGIIAERM
+270 IPMGGIREIIAERM
-284 TLSLQ
+284 TMSLQ

-302 TAFIAL
+302 TAFVEL
-308 REMLNDK
+308 RGMLNDK
-315 LQAREVKL
+315 LQAREVSL

-335 ALLEHPRLNATLTDD
+335 ALREHPRLNATLTDD
-350 GIHLLSEINIGVAVA
+350 GIHLLPEINIGVAVA
-365 LEDGLVVPVVRGADR
+365 LDDGLVVPVIRNADN
-380 ERLSVISEQVKN
+380 ERLSDISDQVRG
-392 FAERARS
+392 FAERARG

-427 IINPPESAILGV
+427 IINPPESAILGI

-446 VVHEDEVVVRSM
+446 VVHDDEIIARSM

-470 DGAPAAQFLQTVSD
+470 DGAPAAQFLQTVSGY
-484 CIQDPYLLLV
+484 IQDPYLLLV

>member
-1 MGEYAAKWRVFA
+1 
-13 GVFLQ
+13 
-18 FYGKGRVLL
+18 
-27 NLPDRTARKFKNM
+27 M

-87 ESPTDGVI
+87 ESPTEGVI
-95 AQLLAEEGANV
+95 AQILVEEGTNV

-112 AIIGAPGEEVPRVE
+112 AVIGAPGEEVARVE
-126 ADTAVVAPQEPE
+126 ADTAAAQQEPE
-138 QEVPVQPAQPK
+138 EKEPVQPAQPK
-149 PTPAP
+149 ATLSP

-169 EKLAIDLTQV
+169 EKLAIDLTEV

-184 GGRILEADVQR
+184 GGRILEGDVQR
-195 YIDLRAPVPTEAETT
+195 YIDLRGPVPTETA

-227 DLSLIA
+227 SLSSIT

-240 IVRDDVLQAASTAPE
+240 IVRDDVLQVSASTAPE
-255 MPAVETPVLEQATEV
+255 IPTVEMPALQQGAEV
-270 IPMDGIRGIIAERM
+270 IAMDGIRGIIAERM
-284 TLSLQ
+284 TLSVQ

-302 TAFIAL
+302 TAFVEL
-308 REMLNDK
+308 RGMLNDK
-315 LQAREVKL
+315 LQAREVSI

-335 ALLEHPRLNATLTDD
+335 ALREHPRLNTTLTDE
-350 GIHLLSEINIGVAVA
+350 GIHLLPEINIGVAVA
-365 LEDGLVVPVVRGADR
+365 LEDGLVVPVVRDADKA
-380 ERLSVISEQVKN
+380 RLSEISTQVKD

-412 TITNLGNFGIDAFTP
+412 TVTNLGNFGIDAFTP

-446 VVHEDEVVVRSM
+446 VVHEDEIVVRSM